1 MNLELILM
9 VIDLMMN
16 LIGNIIFFNLVVR
29 YVIFIKEIWLWWNG
43 DMWRGVEY
51 LMNVVNMECD

>member
-1 MNLELILM
+1 M